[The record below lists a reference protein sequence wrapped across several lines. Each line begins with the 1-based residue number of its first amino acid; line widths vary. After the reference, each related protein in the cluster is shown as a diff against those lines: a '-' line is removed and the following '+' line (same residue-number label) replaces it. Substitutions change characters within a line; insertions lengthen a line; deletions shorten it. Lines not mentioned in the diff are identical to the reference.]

1 MGLGLGGGGVS
12 LQNFV
17 AIHELLGL
25 LKKVISN
32 LYKILSLK
40 VPNLKSLSHM
50 ADQNLGERPNW
61 LYVRAF
67 FENFDNIKSYKE
79 NMSNKCLE
87 YLRECKI

>member
-1 MGLGLGGGGVS
+1 MGLGRGVS

-50 ADQNLGERPNW
+50 ADQLA
-61 LYVRAF
+61 RAF
-67 FENFDNIKSYKE
+67 FENFDKIKSYKE
-79 NMSNKCLE
+79 NMSNKFC
-87 YLRECKI
+87 